1 MSETVNKIKQ
11 SINKVYAAK
20 FSVDLINQ
28 LSFIPINEQ
37 KGVFYAAVNDTSK
50 KAEIESKISSVTN
63 LKIKFISLKQEE
75 YNELYDY
82 YIREVQSTST
92 VATPTSSQIT
102 PPATSPQPTGVP
114 KKRIGDLLKEA
125 GYVDEQQLVE
135 ALVYSRN
142 NNVPLGSALVEKGYI
157 TVDILKEV
165 LHEQQN
171 KDMVDATELQ
181 IPAATLKLLPVDFI
195 KANKVI
201 PLSSDGKNIVVGMI
215 NPNDK
220 RILNEIVY
228 ITGGLKPEAKLLTHF
243 EYKTFIDEHFGQNY
257 RETSEIIKN
266 IEQDVLKYDV
276 DEDLST
282 QIEKELQ
289 DSSGHVA
296 KFVNK
301 IITNAIDKKAS
312 DIHIE
317 PRLDGYVVRY
327 RMDGILKVVFNLPAK
342 VESAIITRFKVLSK
356 MDIAEYRRPQDGTF
370 TLKYNNISYDFRIN
384 TLPVGGREK
393 MVIRVLAPAVSLGQ
407 GDRTIRLIGATEE
420 EHDVIRKMTTAPNGI
435 ILASGPTG
443 SGKTT
448 TLYSILK
455 SVNDPSVNITTIE
468 DPVEIKIDGIN
479 QSQINAK
486 AGITFASCM
495 RAILRQDPDIILVG
509 EIRDL
514 ETLEVAIS
522 AALTGH
528 LVLSTIHTNSA
539 ATTVTRLI
547 EMGAK
552 DYLVSST
559 LTGVIAQ
566 RLVRKL
572 CPHCK
577 EAYNPTLEETQQVI
591 LNPEDY
597 DEFMQRT
604 IYKPKGCTECNFEG
618 YTGRIGVYEI
628 LPITK
633 EIKKLI
639 AQGAH
644 DIEIEEAAVGA
655 GMRTLQQCCMGHVL
669 RGDTTISEFVRVLGM
684 VNE

>member
-1 MSETVNKIKQ
+1 MTQEVVNKIKHM
-11 SINKVYAAK
+11 INRDYAAK
-20 FSVDLINQ
+20 FSVDAVNH
-28 LSFIPINEQ
+28 LSFIPIDEQ
-37 KGVFYAAVNDTSK
+37 KGVFYAAINENSS
-50 KAEIESKISSVTN
+50 KAEIEGKISSATN
-63 LKIKFISLKQEE
+63 LKAKFVLLKHDE
-75 YNELYDY
+75 YKSLYDFY
-82 YIREVQSTST
+82 MKEVQDIS
-92 VATPTSSQIT
+92 AQELIT
-102 PPATSPQPTGVP
+102 QAQTAQPAAQTP
-114 KKRIGDLLKEA
+114 KKRIGDLLKDA
-125 GYVDEQQLVE
+125 GYVNDQQLLE
-135 ALVYSRN
+135 ALAFSRAN
-142 NNVPLGSALVEKGYI
+142 KMPIGSALVEKGYV
-157 TVDILKEV
+157 TVEILKEF
-165 LHEQQN
+165 LHEQQGQET
-171 KDMVDATELQ
+171 VDSNQLQ
-181 IPAATLKLLPVDFI
+181 IQPNIMKLLPVDFI

-201 PLSSDGKNIVVGMI
+201 PLGSDGKNITIGMV
-215 NPNDK
+215 NPKDK
-220 RILNEIVY
+220 KILNELIY
-228 ITGGLKPEAKLLTHF
+228 ITGGLNPIPKLLTHYEF
-243 EYKTFIDEHFGQNY
+243 KTFINQHYGESY
-257 RETSEIIKN
+257 KETTEIIRN
-266 IEQDVLKYDV
+266 IEQEVLEYDLE
-276 DEDLST
+276 EDLSS
-282 QIEKELQ
+282 QVERELQ
-289 DSSGHVA
+289 DKTGNVA

-317 PRLDGYVVRY
+317 PRLDGYIVRY
-327 RMDGILKVVFNLPAK
+327 RIDGILRQVLTLPAK
-342 VESAIITRFKVLSK
+342 VESAVITRFKVLSK

-370 TLKYNNISYDFRIN
+370 YIKYNNISYDFRIN
-384 TLPVGGREK
+384 TLPVGTREK
-393 MVIRVLAPAVSLGQ
+393 MVIRVLAPAQTLSACDKQIVLQ
-407 GDRTIRLIGATEE
+407 GAMPKEIEI
-420 EHDVIRKMTTAPNGI
+420 IKKMTSAPNGI

-448 TLYSILK
+448 TLYSVLK

-468 DPVEIKIDGIN
+468 DPIEIKIDGIN
-479 QSQINAK
+479 QSQVNPK

-552 DYLVSST
+552 DYLISST

-566 RLVRKL
+566 RLVRHL

-577 EAYNPTLEETQQVI
+577 ESYHPSREEAEKII
-591 LNPEDY
+591 LHPDDY
-597 DEFMQRT
+597 EEFMQKTVYR
-604 IYKPKGCTECNFEG
+604 PKGCPSCNFEG
-618 YTGRIGVYEI
+618 FAGRLGVYEI

-644 DIEIEEAAVGA
+644 DIEIEEAAIGL
-655 GMRTLQQCCMGHVL
+655 GMQTLQQCCMGHIL
-669 RGDTTISEFVRVLGM
+669 RGETTIDDFVRVLGM

>member
-1 MSETVNKIKQ
+1 MTLNIVDKIKIM
-11 SINKVYAAK
+11 INKAYAAK
-20 FSVDLINQ
+20 FSVDFVNRLV
-28 LSFIPINEQ
+28 FIPIDEQ
-37 KGVFYAAVNDTSK
+37 NGIFYAAIKESSAKN
-50 KAEIESKISSVTN
+50 EIETKVSGSTN
-63 LKIKFISLKQEE
+63 LKAKFVLLKDDE
-75 YNELYDY
+75 YEKLYKFY
-82 YIREVQSTST
+82 VSEIVSKQ
-92 VATPTSSQIT
+92 P
-102 PPATSPQPTGVP
+102 PTGQQP
-114 KKRIGDLLKEA
+114 KKQTQEKKRLGDLFKDA
-125 GYVDEQQLVE
+125 GLINDQQLIE
-135 ALVYSRN
+135 ALVYSRSN
-142 NNVPLGSALVEKGYI
+142 GIPIGSALVEKGYI
-157 TVDILKEV
+157 TVDILKEF
-165 LHEQQN
+165 LHEQQ
-171 KDMVDATELQ
+171 DTETVDSNELHIQ
-181 IPAATLKLLPVDFI
+181 PNILKLLPVDFI
-195 KANKVI
+195 KTNKVI
-201 PLSSDGKNIVVGMI
+201 PLSSDGKNIVIGMV

-220 RILNEIVY
+220 RILNEIIY
-228 ITGGLKPEAKLLTHF
+228 LTGGLKPQAKLLTHYEF
-243 EYKTFIDEHFGQNY
+243 KTFIDEHYGESY
-257 RETSEIIKN
+257 KETSEIIKN
-266 IEQDVLKYDV
+266 IEQEVLEYDLE
-276 DEDLST
+276 EDLSS
-282 QIEKELQ
+282 QVEKELQ
-289 DSSGHVA
+289 DKTGNVA

-317 PRLDGYVVRY
+317 PRLDGYIVRY
-327 RMDGILKVVFNLPAK
+327 RIDGILRQVLNLPAK

-370 TLKYNNISYDFRIN
+370 FIKYNNISYDFRIN
-384 TLPVGGREK
+384 TLPVGTREK
-393 MVIRVLAPAVSLGQ
+393 MVIRVLAPAQTLSAS
-407 GDRTIRLIGATEE
+407 DREIKLQGATPQELE
-420 EHDVIRKMTTAPNGI
+420 IIKKMTSAPNGI

-448 TLYSILK
+448 TLYSVLK
-455 SVNDPSVNITTIE
+455 SVNDLSVNITTIE

-479 QSQINAK
+479 QSQVNPK

-528 LVLSTIHTNSA
+528 LVLSTVHTNSA

-566 RLVRKL
+566 RLVRRL

-577 EAYNPTLEETQQVI
+577 EAYHPTREETEKVI
-591 LNPEDY
+591 LNPDDYED
-597 DEFMQRT
+597 FMKKE
-604 IYKPKGCTECNFEG
+604 IYRPKGCTECNFEG
-618 YTGRIGVYEI
+618 YKGRMGVYEI

-633 EIKKLI
+633 EIKRLI

-644 DIEIEEAAVGA
+644 DIEIEEAAIGA
-655 GMRTLQQCCMGHVL
+655 GMRTLQQCCMDHVL
-669 RGDTTISEFVRVLGM
+669 RGETTISEFVRVLGM

>member
-1 MSETVNKIKQ
+1 MTQLVDKIKNM
-11 SINKVYAAK
+11 INKVYAEK
-20 FSVDLINQ
+20 FSVDVINN
-28 LSFIPINEQ
+28 LNFIPIDEQ
-37 KGVFYAAVNDTSK
+37 KGIFYAAINDNSPKT
-50 KAEIESKISSVTN
+50 EIEQKVTASTN
-63 LKIKFISLKQEE
+63 LQTKFILLKQEE
-75 YNELYDY
+75 YKELYDFY
-82 YIREVQSTST
+82 LKEVQKQDNSTLI
-92 VATPTSSQIT
+92 PT
-102 PPATSPQPTGVP
+102 APQKQNDPKP

-125 GYVDEQQLVE
+125 GYINEQQIVE
-135 ALVYSRN
+135 ALVYSRTN
-142 NNVPLGSALVEKGYI
+142 GVPMGSALVEKGYI
-157 TVDILKEV
+157 TVDILKEF

-171 KDMVDATELQ
+171 TDLVDSNQLQ
-181 IPAATLKLLPVDFI
+181 IQPNTLKLLPVDFI
-195 KANKVI
+195 KTNKVI
-201 PLSSDGKNIVVGMI
+201 PLSSDGKNIFVGMVH
-215 NPNDK
+215 PNDK
-220 RILNEIVY
+220 KVLNEIVY
-228 ITGGLKPEAKLLTHF
+228 ITGGLKPQPKLLTHYEF
-243 EYKTFIDEHFGQNY
+243 KTFIDQHYGESY
-257 RETSEIIKN
+257 KETNEIIRN
-266 IEQDVLKYDV
+266 IEQEVLEYDIE
-276 DEDLST
+276 EDLAS
-282 QIEKELQ
+282 QVERELQ
-289 DSSGHVA
+289 DKTGNVA

-317 PRLDGYVVRY
+317 PRLDGYIVRY
-327 RMDGILKVVFNLPAK
+327 RIDGILKQVLSLPAK

-370 TLKYNNISYDFRIN
+370 YIKYNNISYDFRIN
-384 TLPVGGREK
+384 TLPVGTREK
-393 MVIRVLAPAVSLGQ
+393 MVIRVLAPAQTLSAS
-407 GDRTIRLIGATEE
+407 DREIKLQGATPE
-420 EHDVIRKMTTAPNGI
+420 EHELIKKMTSSPNGI

-448 TLYSILK
+448 TLYSVLK

-479 QSQINAK
+479 QSQVNPK

-566 RLVRKL
+566 RLVRRL

-577 EAYNPTLEETQQVI
+577 EAYTPTKEEVEKII
-591 LNPEDY
+591 LNP
-597 DEFMQRT
+597 DEYNDFIKHT
-604 IYKPKGCTECNFEG
+604 IYKPKGCSECNFEG
-618 YTGRIGVYEI
+618 YKGRMGVYEI

-633 EIKKLI
+633 EIRRLI

-644 DIEIEEAAVGA
+644 DIEIEETAIAT
-655 GMRTLQQCCMGHVL
+655 GMRTLQQSCMSHIIHGE
-669 RGDTTISEFVRVLGM
+669 TTISEYIRVLGM
-684 VNE
+684 ANE